1 MLAAV
6 ELIEIVTRVYY
17 GHHTKFECRISN
29 RCSEIIFHQKS
40 LINPIINKR
49 MLDIVL
55 LNKDSQLTKIERNQ
69 LGSMINPFGC
79 TLVSK
84 FRYYYQSIKSKIDIL
99 KFYLE
104 FECSIIVT
112 EIKMKMVV

>member
-1 MLAAV
+1 MM
-6 ELIEIVTRVYY
+6 
-17 GHHTKFECRISN
+17 F
-29 RCSEIIFHQKS
+29 
-40 LINPIINKR
+40 
-49 MLDIVL
+49 DIVL

-99 KFYLE
+99 KLYLE